1 MTGAIAFALVV
12 LLAGIGLTA
21 VLTVLRAGLPSL
33 ASRLDAAAARRS
45 GLRRLAIGLLNGPV
59 LFFLAAAS
67 GGQARGKPLSLFF
80 LLVLVVLSVLGLTAE
95 VPAIGRRILALGK
108 GETSDLAHV
117 LAGGAAVTGCF
128 LVPVVGWAV
137 CAVVLLTAIGTGVS
151 SLFLPRA
158 RPPTTTRPAP

>member
-12 LLAGIGLTA
+12 ILAGIGLTA

-33 ASRLDAAAARRS
+33 ASRVDAAAARRS

-59 LFFLAAAS
+59 LFFLAAAF
-67 GGQARGKPLSLFF
+67 GDQARSKPLSALF
-80 LLVLVVLSVLGLTAE
+80 LLALVVLSVLGLTAE
-95 VPAIGRRILALGK
+95 VPAIGRRVLALGK
-108 GETSDLAHV
+108 RETSDLAHV

-158 RPPTTTRPAP
+158 RPPSQAGMS